1 MKRTQMCNLES
12 HGFYFDLMGFKI
24 QLRIRL
30 GLLILQVV
38 FQSSPNRLEPA
49 SGMCVVV
56 SQLFVMKKNKK
67 TQQATTKGKK
77 KGLRM
82 VTQCL
87 QLTLT
92 CAQYPTDFNSRVL
105 QGKFRTEQQSF
116 GLWKESGH
124 GGDGL
129 MVGLDDLSGLFQP

>member
-56 SQLFVMKKNKK
+56 SQLFVMKKKKPKNKK
-67 TQQATTKGKK
+67 PSKQQLKGKK
-77 KGLRM
+77 KRLKDGDTVPSTDLDMCSIPNR
-82 VTQCL
+82 L
-87 QLTLT
+87 QL
-92 CAQYPTDFNSRVL
+92 
-105 QGKFRTEQQSF
+105 QSTP
-116 GLWKESGH
+116 GQ
-124 GGDGL
+124 
-129 MVGLDDLSGLFQP
+129 VQN

>member
-56 SQLFVMKKNKK
+56 SQLFVMKKKKNKK
-67 TQQATTKGKK
+67 TQQTTTKGKK
-77 KGLRM
+77 KKRLKDGD
-82 VTQCL
+82 TS
-87 QLTLT
+87 
-92 CAQYPTDFNSRVL
+92 AFN
-105 QGKFRTEQQSF
+105 
-116 GLWKESGH
+116 
-124 GGDGL
+124 
-129 MVGLDDLSGLFQP
+129 